1 MTKRQLAS
9 LYIAAVV
16 LAGSAAVAYAT
27 VVARPVSPDFVM
39 LALLATI
46 AAVSE
51 RAPIFLFRSSAISVA
66 FAATIATA
74 ILFGPAAA
82 LWVNLASAAVSAVT
96 PSRKPLRKAA
106 FNAGQL
112 SISALLAATTYRLA
126 GGDVPLGA
134 IAPTVLAVCA
144 ASAVY
149 FLVNSSLTAG
159 VIALTSPMPFR
170 KVWLQNFGW
179 MPVNY
184 VATAVNGAALA
195 IAYQALGVFGAVV
208 FVLPLSVAWYS
219 FKLYMFK
226 SVEVRKRAEE
236 LSRLNV
242 NFELATDHLEESHLS
257 LIGALT
263 GSLEAKDPHTSGH
276 SAATMAHAI
285 ALAKEFGLDDREL
298 AAVKLGSLFHD
309 IGKIG
314 IPDDIL
320 RKPDRLSDDEWVLMK
335 AHPRIGADL
344 LAHVPDLKEIAPIVL
359 AHHERW
365 DGTGYPARLSG
376 NDIPLAAQIIAV
388 VDSYQAMTET
398 RPYRNGLLPETAI
411 AELRR
416 VAGTQLNPVVVEAFV
431 AGILDEF
438 ARVARGEKL
447 DHVHAHVRDVAAAA
461 LAIAS

>member
-1 MTKRQLAS
+1 
-9 LYIAAVV
+9 
-16 LAGSAAVAYAT
+16 
-27 VVARPVSPDFVM
+27 M
-39 LALLATI
+39 LALLVAI
-46 AAVSE
+46 SAASE

-96 PSRKPLRKAA
+96 PTRKPLRKAA

-112 SISALLAATTYRLA
+112 SISAFLAATTYRFA
-126 GGDVPLGA
+126 GGEVPLGP

-144 ASAVY
+144 AAAVY

-159 VIALTSPMPFR
+159 VIALTSATPFR

-184 VATAVNGAALA
+184 IATAVNGAALA
-195 IAYQALGVFGAVV
+195 IAYQALGVFGALV

-226 SVEVRKRAEE
+226 SVEVRKRADE

-242 NFELATDHLEESHLS
+242 NFELSTDRLEESHLS
-257 LIGALT
+257 LIGALC
-263 GSLEAKDPHTSGH
+263 GSLEAKDPQTSGH
-276 SAATMAHAI
+276 SAATMAHAL
-285 ALAKEFGLDDREL
+285 ALAKEFGLEDREL

-314 IPDDIL
+314 IPEDIL
-320 RKPDRLSDDEWVLMK
+320 RKPERLSDDEWVLMK

-344 LAHVPDLKEIAPIVL
+344 LAHVPDLREIAPIVL

-376 NDIPLAAQIIAV
+376 AEIPLAAQIIAV
-388 VDSYQAMTET
+388 VDTYQAMTET
-398 RPYRNGLLPETAI
+398 RPYRNGLPPEIAI

-416 VAGTQLNPVVVEAFV
+416 VAGTQLNPIVVEAFV
-431 AGILDEF
+431 ATIHDEF
-438 ARVARGEKL
+438 SRVARGEKL
-447 DHVHAHVRDVAAAA
+447 DHTHAHAHVRGVAAEA
-461 LAIAS
+461 LAVAS